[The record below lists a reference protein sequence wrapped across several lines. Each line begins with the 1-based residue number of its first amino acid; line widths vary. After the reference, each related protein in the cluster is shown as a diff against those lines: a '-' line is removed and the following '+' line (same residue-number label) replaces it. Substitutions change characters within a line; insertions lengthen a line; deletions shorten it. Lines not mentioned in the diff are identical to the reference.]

1 MNPSKGYGRDRRGS
15 RNTVLRTGQRIGPYE
30 LEEQA
35 GASRMGV
42 LYRARDTRL
51 RRPVALRIVASDL
64 AADPVTRAR
73 LNREST
79 ALAALDHPNVPP
91 LYEAEEID
99 GRIVIASR
107 WVDGTSL
114 SELVQREGPL
124 DPVRAVRIV
133 NQAANALQA
142 AHGLG
147 IMHRN
152 VKPSTI
158 LVTAA
163 DHVYLTDFGLA
174 RHHADMTGL
183 TQEEDLLDSYDYV
196 APEYLDGRE
205 ADSRVDVYGLG
216 CSLYES
222 LTGEVPFPR
231 PGPAAKMYAHLSA
244 EPPSARAHRPE
255 VPARL
260 DAVIRRAMAKDPA
273 GRQQSPEEFAVD
285 AASAVGWP
293 VPPWVGQATRATA
306 PSEGGAK
313 ASPVADGAQAD
324 AGAGRGPADEPS
336 PATRFGDDGT
346 RPPVQPVGR
355 GHGQRAAPRAPG
367 GDDAHPARDPYGA
380 LAGDYY
386 EPVFY
391 RQPWRPPRRWLLW
404 AILVLVFLAAPAA
417 LAIALGGH

>member
-1 MNPSKGYGRDRRGS
+1 
-15 RNTVLRTGQRIGPYE
+15 
-30 LEEQA
+30 
-35 GASRMGV
+35 MGV
-42 LYRARDTRL
+42 VYRARDTRL
-51 RRPVALRIVASDL
+51 RRRVALRIVASDL

-99 GRIVIASR
+99 GRITIASR
-107 WVDGTSL
+107 WVEGSSL
-114 SELVQREGPL
+114 SEVVQREGPL

-133 NQAANALQA
+133 NQAANALQT

-158 LVTAA
+158 LVTTA

-183 TQEEDLLDSYDYV
+183 TQEEELLDSYDYV
-196 APEYLDGRE
+196 APEYINGRE
-205 ADSRVDVYGLG
+205 TDGRVDVYGLG
-216 CSLYES
+216 CSLYQA

-231 PGPAAKMYAHLSA
+231 PSPAAKMYAHLSA
-244 EPPSARAHRPE
+244 EPPSARAYRPE
-255 VPARL
+255 VPERL

-273 GRQQSPEEFAVD
+273 ARQQSPEEFAVD

-293 VPPWVGQATRATA
+293 VPPWVGHAASAAA
-306 PSEGGAK
+306 PSEAVVK
-313 ASPVADGAQAD
+313 ASPSADRAPAD
-324 AGAGRGPADEPS
+324 AGAAGAPPDDPS
-336 PATRFGDDGT
+336 PADRLGDGGT
-346 RPPVQPVGR
+346 RSPVQPVGS
-355 GHGQRAAPRAPG
+355 GHAQRAGTPGRDGAP
-367 GDDAHPARDPYGA
+367 PARDVPGA

-404 AILVLVFLAAPAA
+404 TILVLVFLAAPTA
-417 LAIALGGH
+417 LAIALSGH